1 MTTSTTIST
10 YRITASFTR
19 DGQTQ
24 ASDTAETLGEAYQR
38 TYADRDDA
46 ESACEDLQAS
56 VAEYGLRPS
65 TAYSVVEDSHE
76 IEIGDVVEEYTT
88 EDDDGD
94 TVYPELDAYVQVRVK
109 IDGARETVACGLGI
123 RESEQGSARASGCGV
138 RLGNGPDAW
147 WVDSSDHQGVP
158 EALREAVLEA
168 LDGDALS
175 LWQQTMAKRPVVRP
189 EVTLTL
195 GRDGMGD
202 NADEADFDAWVSYV
216 TDRINEESDCDVTV
230 EVRGPRDVQD
240 DDIRGGDER
249 MPGCAPGYDGN
260 AAVGDAMT
268 RLWEAF
274 CADDSAWPKR
284 DR

>member
-1 MTTSTTIST
+1 MIHQYYQQSHTYKAMCIGIVRALLSAMTTTQQTKT

-76 IEIGDVVEEYTT
+76 IEIGDVVE
-88 EDDDGD
+88 
-94 TVYPELDAYVQVRVK
+94 
-109 IDGARETVACGLGI
+109 
-123 RESEQGSARASGCGV
+123 
-138 RLGNGPDAW
+138 
-147 WVDSSDHQGVP
+147 
-158 EALREAVLEA
+158 
-168 LDGDALS
+168 
-175 LWQQTMAKRPVVRP
+175 
-189 EVTLTL
+189 VTLTL

-202 NADEADFDAWVSYV
+202 NADEADFDAWVVFV
-216 TDRINEESDCDVTV
+216 TDRIDEESDCDVTV
-230 EVRGPRDVQD
+230 EVRGPRDAQD

-274 CADDSAWPKR
+274 CADTAAWPVR
-284 DR
+284 S